1 MAQFQGDIV
10 LRTLARFDP
19 SFNKVINKIEQ
30 VSDLVNKLNKE
41 PLNIFGKSG
50 GPGGDIAS
58 EQLKSFQDAI
68 RNVANSG
75 DDAAKRVKLLGNTAA
90 TTAEKAQVFAQAL
103 DNVRLK
109 TGGLKGQ
116 EAAVKNLA
124 RAWGIATEQA
134 GTYSQRLDRIQNDAL
149 REAQGLQPQA
159 QRDFEVARRLRIQK
173 DLTREKQKQANL
185 TNAALNAAAK
195 QAQQTEK
202 NLAAIRRQTKEQE
215 RQAKARRES
224 LLLGVG
230 FPLLFGGG
238 AGSVLGSAAGAI
250 GDTDGGFGGQIF
262 GGAIGQAIDNFV
274 QGVAD
279 LGKALN
285 PLTGDVE
292 KVAEA
297 AGLTGTELGTL
308 ISEIDKAGDSAT
320 ALKLATNE
328 LESVVGTEGVQALK
342 DFGEAAQD
350 FSNLLQQE
358 AAKIGAA
365 VARAFTPPA
374 DIQEQLSRGDL
385 LNQARQF
392 KNPDIQA
399 AVQDRDRL
407 TGLFSGSATDRI
419 AAEEKIIA
427 LVREENA
434 AREETARLAAAA
446 AEYDASKVRDAEA
459 SNAEKRIELEIEQL
473 NASAN
478 DETRIALE
486 QKLAFQRRLTEEQ
499 SLYNQF
505 AKDQITIDVLRAKL
519 AGIRLDYEK
528 ELAAIQNR
536 ATNFN
541 TKATSAPQSQAAS
554 LQKQIIQEELKRLD
568 IRAQALELVKGEEAA
583 LKFQESQIATRLQK
597 ETEIIEL
604 QRQQALERNKIP
616 GEAGL
621 INTLHDERLKT
632 ATQNLQVDLA
642 QNRER
647 QRAIALERE
656 LADLKAAQERE
667 GISTDLTRQIEDAQF
682 RIDNPFGGFNA
693 EQAEL
698 AIDQARRYQD
708 VMRDI
713 ADQEAIQRKAI
724 QSGALGNDLIDAN
737 AELDRLAEKKK
748 LYQELL
754 PVLDQVEQ
762 QELKMQQT
770 LQTLQPITDGL
781 AAGIADFF
789 TSVID
794 GSKSAEEAFADMLK
808 GMGQA
813 LVQQAAVMIAQY
825 IAIGIARA
833 FAGMGGGTGGEG
845 FGQTPLTSGLDFSS
859 AFAGRANGGPVAA
872 NRPYIVGEREPE
884 LFVPNTAG
892 TIYNQDQIRSMSTNY
907 GPGNE
912 TTATAMAPMNSTIN
926 YNGPMLNF
934 NGDEYI
940 PRSEA
945 QSLVQA
951 GAKQGEARTLNA
963 LRNQRSTRSRIGI

>member
-1 MAQFQGDIV
+1 MAQFDANIYLNTIV
-10 LRTLARFDP
+10 NQASLAKAAASIQKVTQAAKLIKPLNLFAPGSGAGADKIRTSLTQID
-19 SFNKVINKIEQ
+19 KVIK
-30 VSDLVNKLNKE
+30 
-41 PLNIFGKSG
+41 NINAGNV
-50 GPGGDIAS
+50 GPGKLSSTFAGSSQQAS
-58 EQLKSFQDAI
+58 VLLDVLQNVNLTAKDAQTQI
-68 RNVANSG
+68 KNYADAFVAAN
-75 DDAAKRVKLLGNTAA
+75 RQ
-90 TTAEKAQVFAQAL
+90 AEKQSAL
-103 DNVRLK
+103 L
-109 TGGLKGQ
+109 
-116 EAAVKNLA
+116 
-124 RAWGIATEQA
+124 
-134 GTYSQRLDRIQNDAL
+134 NDII
-149 REAQGLQPQA
+149 RKSKGLQPQA
-159 QRDFEVARRLRIQK
+159 VRDKEVARRLRIQQ
-173 DLTREKQKQANL
+173 DLTLEKKKQADL
-185 TNAALNAAAK
+185 TNAALAAAAK

-385 LNQARQF
+385 LNQARQS

-583 LKFQESQIATRLQK
+583 LKFQESQIAIRLQK

-621 INTLHDERLKT
+621 INTLYDERLKT

-770 LQTLQPITDGL
+770 LQMLQPITDGL

-789 TSVID
+789 TSIID

-813 LVQQAAVMIAQY
+813 LIQQASVMIAQY
-825 IAIGIARA
+825 IALGIARMFA
-833 FAGMGGGTGGEG
+833 FGGST
-845 FGQTPLTSGLDFSS
+845 FGQQGTQIQNDFGNFFRG
-859 AFAGRANGGPVAA
+859 ATTGRANGGPVAA
-872 NRPYIVGEREPE
+872 NTPYIVGERSPE

-892 TIYNQDQIRSMSTNY
+892 TVYNQDQMRSAMDSYSPSNQQMA
-907 GPGNE
+907 
-912 TTATAMAPMNSTIN
+912 ATAPMNTTIN

-945 QSLVQA
+945 GSLVAA
-951 GAKQGEARTLNA
+951 GAKQGEQRAMNR
-963 LRNQRSTRSRIGI
+963 LRQSRSTRSKIGI

>member
-1 MAQFQGDIV
+1 MAQFDANIYLNTIV
-10 LRTLARFDP
+10 NQASLAKAAA
-19 SFNKVINKIEQ
+19 SIQKVTQ
-30 VSDLVNKLNKE
+30 AAKLIK
-41 PLNIFGKSG
+41 PLNLFAPGSGAGADKIRTSLTQIDKVVKNINAGNVGAGKLSSTFAG
-50 GPGGDIAS
+50 AS
-58 EQLKSFQDAI
+58 QQASVLLDVLSNVNLKTKQAQTQIKNYADAF
-68 RNVANSG
+68 VAAN
-75 DDAAKRVKLLGNTAA
+75 KQ
-90 TTAEKAQVFAQAL
+90 AEKQSAL
-103 DNVRLK
+103 L
-109 TGGLKGQ
+109 
-116 EAAVKNLA
+116 
-124 RAWGIATEQA
+124 
-134 GTYSQRLDRIQNDAL
+134 NDII
-149 REAQGLQPQA
+149 RKSKGLQPQA
-159 QRDFEVARRLRIQK
+159 VRDEEVARRLRIQQ
-173 DLTREKQKQANL
+173 DLTLEKKKQADL
-185 TNAALNAAAK
+185 TNAALAAAAK

-320 ALKLATNE
+320 ALKLATSE

-365 VARAFTPPA
+365 IARAFTPPA
-374 DIQEQLSRGDL
+374 DIQEQISRGDL
-385 LNQARQF
+385 LNQARQS

-536 ATNFN
+536 AVINAKATQLLIPGSLKNKLFRQPTLASALKPQL
-541 TKATSAPQSQAAS
+541 TKA
-554 LQKQIIQEELKRLD
+554 
-568 IRAQALELVKGEEAA
+568 
-583 LKFQESQIATRLQK
+583 
-597 ETEIIEL
+597 
-604 QRQQALERNKIP
+604 
-616 GEAGL
+616 
-621 INTLHDERLKT
+621 
-632 ATQNLQVDLA
+632 
-642 QNRER
+642 
-647 QRAIALERE
+647 
-656 LADLKAAQERE
+656 
-667 GISTDLTRQIEDAQF
+667 
-682 RIDNPFGGFNA
+682 
-693 EQAEL
+693 
-698 AIDQARRYQD
+698 
-708 VMRDI
+708 
-713 ADQEAIQRKAI
+713 
-724 QSGALGNDLIDAN
+724 
-737 AELDRLAEKKK
+737 KK
-748 LYQELL
+748 L
-754 PVLDQVEQ
+754 P
-762 QELKMQQT
+762 LKSTT
-770 LQTLQPITDGL
+770 LVPH
-781 AAGIADFF
+781 
-789 TSVID
+789 V
-794 GSKSAEEAFADMLK
+794 SKS
-808 GMGQA
+808 
-813 LVQQAAVMIAQY
+813 
-825 IAIGIARA
+825 
-833 FAGMGGGTGGEG
+833 
-845 FGQTPLTSGLDFSS
+845 
-859 AFAGRANGGPVAA
+859 
-872 NRPYIVGEREPE
+872 
-884 LFVPNTAG
+884 
-892 TIYNQDQIRSMSTNY
+892 
-907 GPGNE
+907 
-912 TTATAMAPMNSTIN
+912 
-926 YNGPMLNF
+926 
-934 NGDEYI
+934 
-940 PRSEA
+940 
-945 QSLVQA
+945 
-951 GAKQGEARTLNA
+951 
-963 LRNQRSTRSRIGI
+963 RNH